1 LSFLPER
8 GQRSAGRG
16 LNRSWPL
23 NGVLVVAPRDP
34 LVNRDPLDG
43 DRRCGYDIG
52 QLVTTSANW
61 CSPASSVW
69 HQIGGNAAAEVRR
82 ISDLRGRQAGL
93 PGRDVITTRKI
104 ADEWKSPTRQ
114 RLGRSGTY

>member
-1 LSFLPER
+1 
-8 GQRSAGRG
+8 G

-23 NGVLVVAPRDP
+23 KGVLVVAPRGDP
-34 LVNRDPLDG
+34 LVNRDPLGG

-61 CSPASSVW
+61 LRHRPIGFSPASLVW
-69 HQIGGNAAAEVRR
+69 HQSGGNAAAEVRR